1 MKKFKI
7 GSKKV
12 GLDFPSYFIADI
24 AANHDGDL
32 NKAIDGFRPPIF
44 WKDKDIVKKQIDT
57 WSSKDVYKLL
67 NEVTFLEIK
76 FKKNYELSN
85 NLIFDFILN
94 TSANS

>member
-32 NKAIDGFRPPIF
+32 NKAIDLIYSCAEAGANAAKFQHFSAETIVSDIGFRNLNR
-44 WKDKDIVKKQIDT
+44 KYLSHQKNGKKV
-57 WSSKDVYKLL
+57 SLR
-67 NEVTFLEIK
+67 
-76 FKKNYELSN
+76 
-85 NLIFDFILN
+85 FIRMLV
-94 TSANS
+94 